1 VLTLKFCRH
10 DYNSHLLAKN
20 VKVQSFS
27 ERHPKLCE
35 DFGNAFA
42 TWVMDVQDVIDGN
55 SLNVDEKPATPII
68 AIQKGEGGIPLLPP
82 PINGRGGYELLETK
96 RTIIR
101 FYINKH
107 YRELLLILACFILTL
122 GIHNL

>member
-27 ERHPKLCE
+27 EHHPKLCE

-68 AIQKGEGGIPLLPP
+68 AIQKGEG
-82 PINGRGGYELLETK
+82 E
-96 RTIIR
+96 
-101 FYINKH
+101 FH
-107 YRELLLILACFILTL
+107 SYRLLLTVGGGTNFWRPSERSSGFISTS
-122 GIHNL
+122 ITVSYYSS

>member
-1 VLTLKFCRH
+1 MR
-10 DYNSHLLAKN
+10 
-20 VKVQSFS
+20 VQSFS
-27 ERHPKLCE
+27 ERHPKLYE

-55 SLNVDEKPATPII
+55 SPNIDEKPAMPII
-68 AIQKGEGGIPLLPP
+68 AIQKGEGGILLLPP
-82 PINGRGGYELLETK
+82 PINGKGGYELLETK

-107 YRELLLILACFILTL
+107 YCELLLPACFILTL
-122 GIHNL
+122 SIHNL

>member
-10 DYNSHLLAKN
+10 DYNSHLLAKD

-55 SLNVDEKPATPII
+55 SLNVDEKPVTPMI

-96 RTIIR
+96 RTIIQ
-101 FYINKH
+101 FYINEH